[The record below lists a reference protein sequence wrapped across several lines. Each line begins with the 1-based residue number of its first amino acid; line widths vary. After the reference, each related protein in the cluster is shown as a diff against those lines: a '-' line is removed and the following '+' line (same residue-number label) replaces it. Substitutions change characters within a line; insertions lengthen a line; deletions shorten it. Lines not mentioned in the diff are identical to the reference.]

1 MNLKEALNKEVF
13 HLISETADELQLE
26 CYVVGG
32 FVRDLLLHRPS
43 SDIDVVVVGSGIT
56 MAQLYA
62 EKLGP
67 KAHLS
72 VFRSFGTAQVKL
84 DKLEVEFVGARK
96 ESYSHD
102 SRKPIVEDGS
112 LSDDQQRRDFTIN
125 ALAICLNGKR
135 FGELVDPFDG
145 LTDLNHK
152 IIRTPL
158 DPDVTF
164 SDDPLRMMRCLR
176 FKSQLDF
183 TVHPETE
190 EALKRNSSRIQIISN
205 ERIVEELN
213 KILLSPRP
221 SIGLMGLHECGLLSY
236 VFPNDQTGE
245 GDTMWKD
252 QFYHTCR
259 VVDALAPYT
268 RNLWLMWTAL
278 LHQAC
283 FVSEETDKCHRAVT
297 NPLLTSL
304 FRRMKLPMNYK
315 MDYVQKLTGMYKRV
329 FKLVQNPHDLSAA
342 RRFLF
347 EVGENLDDLMLLCK
361 AILSADELTENSVS
375 TKDLTQLHV
384 YLVALD
390 KKEHLS
396 DMEYPLSGKEIM
408 EYLQLPGST
417 LIGKLKEKV
426 LEAVFTGEIRNDRS
440 ESLDYLTKISKK
452 LLSHD
457 K

>member
-56 MAQLYA
+56 MAQLFA

-72 VFRSFGTAQVKL
+72 VFKSFGTAQVKL

-125 ALAICLNGKR
+125 ALAICLNSNR
-135 FGELVDPFDG
+135 FGELVDPFNG
-145 LTDLNHK
+145 LSDLNHK

-183 TVHPETE
+183 IVHPETE
-190 EALKRNSSRIQIISN
+190 EALKRNSSRIRIISN

-221 SIGLMGLHECGLLSY
+221 SIGLTGLYECGILSY

-283 FVSEETDKCHRAVT
+283 FVSEETDKYHRAVT

-347 EVGENLDDLMLLCK
+347 EVGEDLDDLMLLPK
-361 AILSADELTENSVS
+361 AILSADELTGNSVS
-375 TKDLTQLHV
+375 TKDLTQLHID
-384 YLVALD
+384 LIALD